1 MPERRQRTLKRIAEI
16 TGFGLFSGADVCCRF
31 HPAPE
36 NTGVIFRRVDLVG
49 QPDLPARLSH
59 LDSTERRT
67 SLVHGGARVELTEH
81 VLAALAGLQ
90 IDNCLIEIDAPE
102 VPGVDGSCRPFVEEL
117 LTAGIEEQSAPRR
130 LLRVREPLSV
140 QTRDGMADVS
150 IRPCLRE
157 GLVVTYHLDYGSR
170 SPIPP
175 QTLTVEVTPDSFLRE
190 IAFARTFVL
199 ETEVDALRAAGYG
212 RRVTEKDLLVYGENG
227 VIGNTLRATDECV
240 RHKILD
246 AIGDFALLGCDLH
259 GHITAWRSGHHL
271 NQQLALKLEASADEA
286 SLWPTS
292 RAA

>member
-16 TGFGLFSGADVCCRF
+16 TGFGLFSGEDVCCRF

-36 NTGVIFRRVDLVG
+36 NTGIVFRRVDLPG
-49 QPDLPARLSH
+49 QPDLPAQLSY
-59 LDSTERRT
+59 LESTERRT
-67 SLVHGGARVELTEH
+67 SLVSGGARVELTEH

-90 IDNCLIEIDAPE
+90 IDNCLIEIDAAE
-102 VPGVDGSCRPFVEEL
+102 VPGVDGSCRPFVEAL
-117 LTAGIEEQSAPRR
+117 LAAEIVEQSAARQV
-130 LLRVREPLSV
+130 LRVQEPCRV
-140 QTRDGMADVS
+140 QTRDGIADVS
-150 IRPCLRE
+150 IRPCLWE
-157 GLVVTYHLDYGSR
+157 GLIVTYHLDYGRS

-175 QTLTVEVTPDSFLRE
+175 QTLTVEVTPDMFLQE

-199 ETEVDALRAAGYG
+199 ESEVHALRTAGYG
-212 RRVTEKDLLVYGENG
+212 QRVTEKDLLVYGKTG
-227 VIGNTLRATDECV
+227 VIGNTLRAADECV

-271 NQQLALKLEASADEA
+271 NQQLALKLEASARESA
-286 SLWPTS
+286 SWPTS